1 MGLLVTCVTF
11 YRARDWRIF
20 RILVIPTTLAV
31 GSELG
36 VAVEWLPSDTHLFAA
51 AFFGALVALTMVVLS
66 VCGPSPR
73 SVRVQYVATAV
84 GIVAPPVACILSL
97 LTPSTVR
104 ALNFRLFFAP
114 PCSCFHWQLI
124 HLSLNTLS
132 LPVFAIVFA

>member
-1 MGLLVTCVTF
+1 MGLLVACVTF

-36 VAVEWLPSDTHLFAA
+36 VAVEWLPSDTHLYAA

-73 SVRVQYVATAV
+73 SIRVQYVATAI

-104 ALNFRLFFAP
+104 LLDFSVF
-114 PCSCFHWQLI
+114 STHDFHWQFMLN
-124 HLSLNTLS
+124 SLTHFA
-132 LPVFAIVFA
+132 LPVFAVALA